1 MKTIVIGY
9 DDTEPSKRALD
20 RALGLAKAF
29 GASLVVT
36 SVAPVGSGGGR
47 SMGALDPTD
56 TPADHREELAHARA
70 AIESAGVPAQYVLG
84 VGDAADAIVEAAE
97 EHGADLIV
105 VGARELG
112 FTQRLLGQSVSG
124 EVAREAHCDVLIVH
138 SPRAE

>member
-9 DDTEPSKRALD
+9 DDTDPSKQALD
-20 RALGLAKAF
+20 RAIEVAKAF

-36 SVAPVGSGGGR
+36 SVAPVVSGGGR

-56 TPADHREELAHARA
+56 LPADHREELAHART

-84 VGDAADAIVEAAE
+84 VGDAAEAIIEAAH

-105 VGARELG
+105 VGTREVG

-138 SPRAE
+138 SRQAD

>member
-1 MKTIVIGY
+1 MNTIVIGY
-9 DDTEPSKRALD
+9 DDTDPSKRALD
-20 RALGLAKAF
+20 RALELAKAF
-29 GASLVVT
+29 GSTLVVT

-56 TPADHREELAHARA
+56 SPADHREELTHARA

-84 VGDAADAIVEAAE
+84 VGGTADAIVETAE

-105 VGARELG
+105 VGTRELG
-112 FTQRLLGQSVSG
+112 FTQRLLGHSVSG

-138 SPRAE
+138 